1 MATDPRET
9 FDAAPMSAL
18 QITVVAICVLL
29 NALDGFDVLAISF
42 AAPGIAAEWDVNRA
56 ALGIVLSMELI
67 GMAAGSVLLGGIADR
82 LGRRPTILGCLVTMT
97 AGMYAASL
105 ANDVYTLSAIRLA
118 TGIGIGGMLASIN
131 AMAAE
136 YSNGHN
142 RSSAVALIAAGYP
155 LGVVICGPIAALL
168 LSHYDWRAVFVFGAV
183 LSGLC
188 IPLVLL
194 LLPESIS
201 FLLVRRPAGALARVN
216 RTLVRCRH
224 QPIPELPPQPVLA
237 RTGWAGLFAPSMI
250 RTTLLLTLAYLAHI
264 MTFYFIIKWIPK
276 IVVDMGFDA
285 SSAGTVLV
293 WSSVG
298 GASGAIL
305 FSLLTRRIGARA
317 LTTLTMLAAFV
328 AVVVFG
334 HSNSNLTEL
343 AIIAAFAGFFTNAG
357 VVGLYAI
364 LAQSFPT
371 ELRAGG
377 TGFVIGI
384 GRGGAIVSP
393 VIAGFLFEWGQGLPA
408 VALWMGAGSLVG
420 ALALMVVR
428 YRESGVI
435 PASAG

>member
-42 AAPGIAAEWDVNRA
+42 AAPGIAAEWDINRA

-82 LGRRPTILGCLVTMT
+82 LGRRPTILACLVIMT
-97 AGMYAASL
+97 AGMYGASL

-118 TGIGIGGMLASIN
+118 TGVGIGGMLASIN

-136 YSNGHN
+136 YSNGRN
-142 RSSAVALIAAGYP
+142 RSSAVAIIAAGYP
-155 LGVVICGPIAALL
+155 LGVVVCGPIAALL
-168 LSHYDWRAVFVFGAV
+168 LAHYDWRSVFVFGAV

-194 LLPESIS
+194 WLPESIS
-201 FLLVRRPAGALARVN
+201 FLIVRRPAQALARVN
-216 RTLVRCRH
+216 RTLLRCGHR
-224 QPIPELPPQPVLA
+224 PIAELPPATATA
-237 RTGWAGLFAPSMI
+237 RAGWAGLFAPSMV

-264 MTFYFIIKWIPK
+264 MTFYFIIKWVPK

-285 SSAGTVLV
+285 ASAGAVLV

-305 FSLLTRRIGARA
+305 FSLLTRRIGART
-317 LTTLTMLAAFV
+317 LTALTMLAAFAAV
-328 AVVVFG
+328 AVFG
-334 HSNSNLTEL
+334 RSDSDLTQL
-343 AIIAAFAGFFTNAG
+343 ALIAACAGFFTNAA

-364 LAQSFPT
+364 VAQSFPT

-377 TGFVIGI
+377 TGFVIGV
-384 GRGGAIVSP
+384 GRGGAIASP

-408 VALWMGAGSLVG
+408 VALWMGAGSLIG